1 MSANPKL
8 ISTVRNSA
16 IRLQNADGTA
26 FKSLGVAPVADG
38 SRVKAIHITSD
49 DTSIVVLQF
58 CVTIAAVDYILG
70 EISVPIGAGTNGTVV
85 AVNGLNPTQMPA
97 LQTDGI
103 THWLDLAT
111 GSDLKVKAKTA
122 VTAAKTI
129 NVFAEIGDFT

>member
-8 ISTVRNSA
+8 ISTVRNPA

-26 FKSLGVAPVADG
+26 FKSLGIAPVADG

-49 DTSIVVLQF
+49 DTSDVVLQF
-58 CVTIAAVDYILG
+58 AVTISGVDYILG
-70 EISVPIGAGTNGTVV
+70 EVSVPDGSGTNGADP
-85 AVNGLNPTQMPA
+85 AVSGLNPTQMPG

-103 THWLDLAT
+103 VYWLDLAT
-111 GSDLKVKAKTA
+111 GSDLKVKPKTA

-129 NVFAEIGDFT
+129 NIFTEVGDFT